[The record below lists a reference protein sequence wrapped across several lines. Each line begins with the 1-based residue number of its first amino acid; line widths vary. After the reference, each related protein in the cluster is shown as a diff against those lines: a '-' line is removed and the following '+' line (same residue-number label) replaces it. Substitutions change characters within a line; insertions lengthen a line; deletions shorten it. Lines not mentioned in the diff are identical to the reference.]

1 MFVEVPLFQQ
11 TSPSLKNSWSC
22 ASTSSSILCL
32 HNNSNDF
39 TQASAGDA
47 INLTSVLN
55 ISSLGIRGG
64 TEKIAASPST

>member
-1 MFVEVPLFQQ
+1 MFVEVPLFQE
-11 TSPSLKNSWSC
+11 TYPSLKNSSSR
-22 ASTSSSILCL
+22 ASTSSSILYL

-39 TQASAGDA
+39 TQVSAGDV

-55 ISSLGIRGG
+55 ISSLVTRGG